1 MAEQEKTYRT
11 AAYHAEDRRTYDF
24 RYWVMSPA
32 YKKPGFQIKEHEV
45 GTNSG
50 LTSRIVDG
58 ISEHEALLKMAE
70 LERTAAA
77 KFRKVDDDNE
87 NNLRKLGNDYKN
99 AEPVMEHA
107 QAFIAE
113 MNSARLK
120 LRQKNPGLKLKP

>member
-1 MAEQEKTYRT
+1 MAETEKTYRT

-45 GTNSG
+45 GANSG
-50 LTSRIVDG
+50 LTSRIEDG

-70 LERTAAA
+70 LERAAAA
-77 KFRKVDDDNE
+77 KFRKADDE
-87 NNLRKLGNDYKN
+87 SEANLRKLGPDYQN
-99 AEPVMEHA
+99 AEPVSDHA